1 MLKILNCMG
10 WTKVNTG
17 GEYPKKISRQE
28 TGIFEKKY
36 IYIYIYIYIY
46 SYAWKGYRV
55 TGRHRTR
62 NKYPCLLLNL
72 EMGFKHK

>member
-10 WTKVNTG
+10 GTKVNTE
-17 GEYPKKISRQE
+17 GEYPKKTSRQE

-36 IYIYIYIYIY
+36 ICF
-46 SYAWKGYRV
+46 YAWKGQRV

-62 NKYPCLLLNL
+62 NKYQCLLLNL